1 MKNPH
6 LIPLAVL
13 FLLAATG
20 CDKQS
25 PEVSKKISELEQKN
39 QQAADR
45 QRELEQEIEDQKLA
59 AERDAIERERAR
71 IEEDRAELERQLGE
85 EAAAQDAAIRERED
99 ALANREG
106 KLEQFQAAL
115 EEKDDEIQ
123 ERTQQLS
130 DSERELAGREAL
142 PFEETAQ
149 SEPVADYDMFYDSLS
164 PYGSWLETP
173 DYGYV
178 WQPVV
183 VRDSNWRPY
192 SRGRWACSDRGWTWI
207 SDEPF
212 GWATY
217 HYGRWTLL
225 RGHGWIW
232 VPGTEWAPCW
242 VSWRESGSHIGW
254 APLPPETLAYRGHNW
269 DSSVDVQFGIGALCY
284 NFVETRYFGSSIYNH
299 CLPVSGNGNFFL
311 STTNI
316 TYIHIQN
323 RQVICGGPK
332 YKQVC
337 DRIGKPLP
345 FYRLEID
352 RKPRSSRDTLG
363 MRPRVTSDR
372 LVFSAPNMDV
382 AWNDGLKPKRIKG
395 RIEAVTVERNGNL
408 SREITDRYRQSR
420 EEGRQ
425 KAETAVVELGGAE
438 KFEQHRDEKLQ
449 GNRRQV
455 DGKGRREETREIA
468 KVPDRPQRDNPV
480 VRQPERVARPADP
493 DSERAQMPDQ
503 VARQSNENR
512 PRVETRDDR
521 RNPAV
526 RETPRV
532 APTETAQPRPEPRT
546 QRPVDDRRV
555 ARTNEPTR
563 PVETRREQQ
572 RQADEPAPTQKEA
585 VDRRREEQANQRQR
599 QEKQDEAAQTRQA
612 QQEANQR
619 RQDEQARQQQQQERQ
634 REAQQAR
641 EAQQEA
647 MRQQQREQQE
657 RAQRQQQQQAQ
668 QREQERAQRQQQ
680 EEQQREMQRQEE
692 RAQQREQERAQRQQQ
707 EQARE
712 RQQEENQR
720 QQENARQRQQEENNQ
735 RQRQQEESRQRQER
749 DQKDQDEQRKRNR

>member
-6 LIPLAVL
+6 LIPIAALI
-13 FLLAATG
+13 LLAASG
-20 CDKQS
+20 CDRQS
-25 PEVSKKISELEQKN
+25 PEVAKKLAELEQKN
-39 QQAADR
+39 QQATDR
-45 QRELEQEIEDQKLA
+45 QRELEQELEDQKLA

-71 IEEDRAELERQLGE
+71 IEEDREELERQQGE
-85 EAAAQDAAIRERED
+85 AAAAQDAAIREREE

-106 KLEQFQAAL
+106 KLEEFQAAL
-115 EEKDDEIQ
+115 EEKDDDLQ

-130 DSERELAGREAL
+130 ESERELAGREAL
-142 PFEETAQ
+142 PFEDTVQ
-149 SEPVADYDMFYDSLS
+149 GEPVADYDMFYDSLS
-164 PYGSWLETP
+164 PYGSWFETA

-183 VRDSNWRPY
+183 VRESNWRPY

-242 VSWRESGSHIGW
+242 VSWRENDSHIGW

-299 CLPVSGNGNFFL
+299 CLPVSGNGSFFL

-316 TYIHIQN
+316 TFIHIKN

-337 DRIGKPLP
+337 DRIGRPVP
-345 FYRLEID
+345 FYRLEMD
-352 RKPRSSRDTLG
+352 RKPRTNRDMPG

-382 AWNDGLKPKRIKG
+382 AWNDGLRPKRIKG
-395 RIEAVTVERNGNL
+395 RIETVTVERNGNL
-408 SREITDRYRQSR
+408 SREVTDRYRQSR

-425 KAETAVVELGGAE
+425 KAETAVAEAGGVE
-438 KFEQHRDEKLQ
+438 KFEQLRDERLQ
-449 GNRRQV
+449 DKRRQA

-468 KVPDRPQRDNPV
+468 KIPDRPQRDIPG
-480 VRQPERVARPADP
+480 VREPGRIARPADP
-493 DSERAQMPDQ
+493 DTRVERMPDE
-503 VARQSNENR
+503 VARQSNEDR
-512 PRVETRDDR
+512 PLAETRDDR
-521 RNPAV
+521 RNPVVRDTSRVTPPEAV
-526 RETPRV
+526 
-532 APTETAQPRPEPRT
+532 QPRQETRQ
-546 QRPVDDRRV
+546 QRPADDRRV
-555 ARTNEPTR
+555 ARPNEASR
-563 PVETRREQQ
+563 QVETRREQQ
-572 RQADEPAPTQKEA
+572 RQPDAPAPTQKEA
-585 VDRRREEQANQRQR
+585 VDRRRDEQARERQR
-599 QEKQDEAAQTRQA
+599 QEQQNEAAQARRE

-619 RQDEQARQQQQQERQ
+619 RQDEQERQ

-647 MRQQQREQQE
+647 IRQQQREQQE
-657 RAQRQQQQQAQ
+657 RAQRQQQEQAQ
-668 QREQERAQRQQQ
+668 QREQERARRQQQ
-680 EEQQREMQRQEE
+680 QEDQQREMQRQEE
-692 RAQQREQERAQRQQQ
+692 RAQQREQQERAQRQQQ
-707 EQARE
+707 EENQRQ

-720 QQENARQRQQEENNQ
+720 QQENARQRQQQEDNQ

-749 DQKDQDEQRKRNR
+749 DQKDQDEQRRRNR